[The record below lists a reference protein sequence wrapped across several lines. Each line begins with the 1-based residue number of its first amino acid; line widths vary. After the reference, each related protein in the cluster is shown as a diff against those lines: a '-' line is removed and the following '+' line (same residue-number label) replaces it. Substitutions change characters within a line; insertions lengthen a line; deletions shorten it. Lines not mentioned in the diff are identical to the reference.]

1 MAYLK
6 NFDYWH
12 RIVTYLFLYVF
23 ASVIMM
29 LFFQIAIIIQYGS
42 FDFINVN
49 NFIQAILGGMRG
61 SFKLFTI
68 FSLPPF
74 FLGLLFWLLPWK
86 IPIQFLA
93 RFLPYICFLFFI
105 FSLIIS
111 FVNFFYYQPFQN
123 KIDAFIFEAQNE
135 NFGDLYQYLNG
146 EFSLPLLIFLLILGI
161 ISLVYIHKLLIKWS
175 HYKLPLRK
183 WYWKTIYTFI
193 AFLLFFI
200 SARGSVNP
208 HIVYSFIRDAE
219 ITDNNLLNS
228 SVTNAIVALYT
239 AYQDR
244 KHLSTLTSIEIEEA
258 LDSFKKIYPN
268 IEVSQ
273 DNLKEKLYKKT
284 DSSIFS
290 QNPHTVF
297 VLMEGWGRHLLKF
310 HNKEKLNFLGR
321 LEQHLEEDFFF
332 KNFLSTTQGTH
343 ASMQFL
349 LTNFLGLDITSSK
362 YNKTALDFSI
372 PNIFKKKGYKT
383 IFVTSGKKDWHKM
396 GNFLN
401 SVGFDEVLGWNDFKQ
416 IYTDVCRILRKK

>member
-1 MAYLK
+1 M
-6 NFDYWH
+6 
-12 RIVTYLFLYVF
+12 
-23 ASVIMM
+23 
-29 LFFQIAIIIQYGS
+29 
-42 FDFINVN
+42 
-49 NFIQAILGGMRG
+49 
-61 SFKLFTI
+61 
-68 FSLPPF
+68 
-74 FLGLLFWLLPWK
+74 
-86 IPIQFLA
+86 
-93 RFLPYICFLFFI
+93 
-105 FSLIIS
+105 
-111 FVNFFYYQPFQN
+111 
-123 KIDAFIFEAQNE
+123 
-135 NFGDLYQYLNG
+135 
-146 EFSLPLLIFLLILGI
+146 
-161 ISLVYIHKLLIKWS
+161 IKWS

-332 KNFLSTTQGTH
+332 KNF
-343 ASMQFL
+343 F
-349 LTNFLGLDITSSK
+349 
-362 YNKTALDFSI
+362 
-372 PNIFKKKGYKT
+372 
-383 IFVTSGKKDWHKM
+383 
-396 GNFLN
+396 
-401 SVGFDEVLGWNDFKQ
+401 
-416 IYTDVCRILRKK
+416 